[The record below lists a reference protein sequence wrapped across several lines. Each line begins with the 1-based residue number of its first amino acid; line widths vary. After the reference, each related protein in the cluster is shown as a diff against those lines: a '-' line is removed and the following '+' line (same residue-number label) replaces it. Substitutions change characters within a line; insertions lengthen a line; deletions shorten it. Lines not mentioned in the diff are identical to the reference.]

1 MYLIYFVRKEEE
13 EMKCLEE
20 LESKV
25 LRLVQKNTELKAKIE
40 ELARDNENLK
50 SQVLRF
56 EDSLMKEQK
65 TAKSFESEKLA
76 IINVVEGLLSTIN
89 SLESSQ

>member
-1 MYLIYFVRKEEE
+1 MRKEEE

-25 LRLVQKNTELKAKIE
+25 LRLVQRNAELKTKID
-40 ELARDNENLK
+40 ELVHENECLK
-50 SQVLRF
+50 GQVHQF

-65 TAKSFESEKLA
+65 SAKSFESEKLA
-76 IINVVEGLLSTIN
+76 IINVVEGLLNTIN

>member
-1 MYLIYFVRKEEE
+1 
-13 EMKCLEE
+13 MKCLEE

>member
-1 MYLIYFVRKEEE
+1 
-13 EMKCLEE
+13 MKCLEE

-50 SQVLRF
+50 GQVLRF

-65 TAKSFESEKLA
+65 TAKSFESEKMA
-76 IINVVEGLLSTIN
+76 IKNVVEGLLNTIN

>member
-1 MYLIYFVRKEEE
+1 
-13 EMKCLEE
+13 MKCLEE

-25 LRLVQKNTELKAKIE
+25 LRLIQKNTELKIKIG
-40 ELARDNENLK
+40 ELVQENE
-50 SQVLRF
+50 VLRGQAHRF
-56 EDSLMKEQK
+56 EDALMKEQG
-65 TAKSFESEKLA
+65 TAKSFEDEKLA